1 MSYSIVYLYPKN
13 KTISFKT
20 EEKGD
25 LSSFL
30 SNDRDVIKDDVKED
44 ILDNTVKKH
53 ASVYKVPFFKV
64 DTFENL
70 GQFVKENVKTNYV
83 MLAKKNTYIHVSN
96 ILRVINDIKDLVIAG
111 GHPNQYENKQFLD
124 FDAGY
129 LCKSE
134 FLHNFSIKPENRE
147 KLFDL
152 NMLEYLSSIPG
163 TTPIN
168 VIGGFNKLNFEG
180 SYQNVHT
187 CEKCE
192 QSFKTL
198 DVFTFGNMNESEM
211 TRYHSVLEKIRV
223 GDNVQVAL
231 AFMIKDEELKV
242 QETLDVYKNHKYF
255 PEIYILDTGST
266 DKTLEK
272 VKEWGERHPETKI
285 FVYEE
290 PFVDFSYNRN
300 FILDKAYEQSK
311 CEYIISIDCN
321 DELKEQDTFIKG
333 LAKFYHFPCIFLTQI
348 WKTHNGDPIEFAN
361 IRVVKNNKAYR
372 WKYRVHEVLINE
384 QVPNNKFIIQL
395 PRETHLYQ
403 FREEQYEKEKSARYK
418 RDLKYFLEDYE
429 KDPKDKRI
437 VYYTAQTYFFNQD
450 YENCIKYSKE
460 RIALNKEGEKDEE
473 VYQSIFRIAKCKMIL
488 NKPAYN
494 IRKWLWFAWE
504 YMKDVEPLLYI
515 AQYYDDTDVK
525 TAHHLYRL
533 ACDYPLPNF
542 SLPVRRELYNFER
555 YRKLAESYYKLKMF
569 KETYETYQKIL
580 TENCRPDQKETVKNM
595 IEMFYPYYHAPN
607 KPLLVI
613 YGGFFYDRYWN
624 GKMFYEN
631 KISLGGSESMVIK
644 LAHLLAKEYNVYV
657 FLNTEQD
664 VVYNDVKYVKVEKYQ
679 QFLDINKVKHLILS
693 RDSSKTHSNAEQTHL
708 WLHDLVN
715 IGNLTSP
722 KDYKN
727 IITLSKFHR
736 DYFEKHLDNIVLNP
750 KERKEY
756 ASKLRII
763 PNICDIVENV
773 SRKKNQ
779 SYRFIYS
786 SCPTRG
792 LLKVLEDFELVKQKY
807 EDAELYIYSDFNN
820 DYVKS
825 RMNVNA
831 VLMKLASMKGVYNV
845 GRMPEKL
852 FIEECKK
859 CNFWYY
865 PTDFLE
871 TFCITAVQMMHC
883 GVIPLYRPVG
893 ALPNVIMQA
902 GVKVEAEQPI
912 LSVLEKI
919 QEPKQRNRL
928 MEVGFDTAKKY
939 IDKNVKKMWLSLL
952 Q

>member
-1 MSYSIVYLYPKN
+1 M
-13 KTISFKT
+13 
-20 EEKGD
+20 
-25 LSSFL
+25 
-30 SNDRDVIKDDVKED
+30 
-44 ILDNTVKKH
+44 
-53 ASVYKVPFFKV
+53 
-64 DTFENL
+64 
-70 GQFVKENVKTNYV
+70 
-83 MLAKKNTYIHVSN
+83 
-96 ILRVINDIKDLVIAG
+96 
-111 GHPNQYENKQFLD
+111 
-124 FDAGY
+124 
-129 LCKSE
+129 
-134 FLHNFSIKPENRE
+134 
-147 KLFDL
+147 
-152 NMLEYLSSIPG
+152 
-163 TTPIN
+163 
-168 VIGGFNKLNFEG
+168 
-180 SYQNVHT
+180 
-187 CEKCE
+187 
-192 QSFKTL
+192 
-198 DVFTFGNMNESEM
+198 
-211 TRYHSVLEKIRV
+211 
-223 GDNVQVAL
+223 
-231 AFMIKDEELKV
+231 
-242 QETLDVYKNHKYF
+242 
-255 PEIYILDTGST
+255 
-266 DKTLEK
+266 
-272 VKEWGERHPETKI
+272 
-285 FVYEE
+285 
-290 PFVDFSYNRN
+290 
-300 FILDKAYEQSK
+300 
-311 CEYIISIDCN
+311 
-321 DELKEQDTFIKG
+321 
-333 LAKFYHFPCIFLTQI
+333 
-348 WKTHNGDPIEFAN
+348 
-361 IRVVKNNKAYR
+361 
-372 WKYRVHEVLINE
+372 
-384 QVPNNKFIIQL
+384 
-395 PRETHLYQ
+395 
-403 FREEQYEKEKSARYK
+403 
-418 RDLKYFLEDYE
+418 
-429 KDPKDKRI
+429 
-437 VYYTAQTYFFNQD
+437 
-450 YENCIKYSKE
+450 
-460 RIALNKEGEKDEE
+460 
-473 VYQSIFRIAKCKMIL
+473 
-488 NKPAYN
+488 
-494 IRKWLWFAWE
+494 
-504 YMKDVEPLLYI
+504 
-515 AQYYDDTDVK
+515 
-525 TAHHLYRL
+525 
-533 ACDYPLPNF
+533 
-542 SLPVRRELYNFER
+542 
-555 YRKLAESYYKLKMF
+555 
-569 KETYETYQKIL
+569 
-580 TENCRPDQKETVKNM
+580 
-595 IEMFYPYYHAPN
+595 
-607 KPLLVI
+607 VI

-939 IDKNVKKMWLSLL
+939 IDKNVKKMWTSLL